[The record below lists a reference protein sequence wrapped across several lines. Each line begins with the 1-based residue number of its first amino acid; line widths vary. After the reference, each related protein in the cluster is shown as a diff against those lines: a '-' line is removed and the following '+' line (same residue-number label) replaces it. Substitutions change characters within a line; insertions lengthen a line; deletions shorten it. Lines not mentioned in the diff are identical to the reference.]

1 MFKNRLKFAGTIVL
15 TCLCLCACGDN
26 AEEKELAV
34 FSEAMTSFTLSIKS
48 ADEDINTI
56 DVNNDS
62 ATSDLLLILDQ
73 LQVDFE
79 SLAELSV
86 PDQFESIEELADDAS
101 EYMKNAVSYFHS
113 AYEGETFNEQDADI
127 AYQYYTRAMKRIEI
141 IGFALTGDIPE
152 NENITVYEE
161 TNDSKLIDKL
171 LQRSDEEIATGE
183 IIE

>member
-1 MFKNRLKFAGTIVL
+1 MFRDRLKLAEIIVL
-15 TCLCLCACGDN
+15 TSLCLCACGDD
-26 AEEKELAV
+26 AEEKELAA
-34 FSEAMTSFTLSIKS
+34 FSEEMTAFTVSIKD
-48 ADEDINTI
+48 ADEGINAI
-56 DVNNDS
+56 DVTNPS
-62 ATSDLLLILDQ
+62 AASDLLLILDQ

-79 SLAELSV
+79 NLAELSV
-86 PDQFESIEELADDAS
+86 PEQFESIEELADDAS

-113 AYEGETFNEQDADI
+113 AYEGETFKEQDADI

-141 IGFALTGDIPE
+141 IGYALTGDIPE
-152 NENITVYEE
+152 ADNITVYEE

>member
-1 MFKNRLKFAGTIVL
+1 MLKNKFKFSGTIVL

-26 AEEKELAV
+26 AEEKELAT
-34 FSEAMTSFTLSIKS
+34 FSKEITSFTNSIKH

-56 DVNNDS
+56 DITNAS

-73 LQVDFE
+73 LQVNFE
-79 SLAELSV
+79 ELANLAV
-86 PDQFESIEELADDAS
+86 PEQFESIEELADDAS

-113 AYEGETFNEQDADI
+113 AYEGETFNAQDADI

-152 NENITVYEE
+152 TDNITVYEE